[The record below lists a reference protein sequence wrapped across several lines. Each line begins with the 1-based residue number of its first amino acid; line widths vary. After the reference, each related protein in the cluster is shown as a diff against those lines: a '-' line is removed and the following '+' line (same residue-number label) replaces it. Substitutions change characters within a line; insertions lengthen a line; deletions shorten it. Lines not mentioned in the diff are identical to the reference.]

1 MCCSEKRP
9 VWKDTLRTV
18 VPGKA
23 SEVPQA
29 GHSRLPAANLA
40 RSATAWG
47 QPTSLVSL
55 RYLATSPIIVRGR
68 ESGREYLF
76 SGTSAVQQVDPRD
89 AETLLRTR
97 FFRRT

>member
-1 MCCSEKRP
+1 MCCGEKRA
-9 VWKDTLRTV
+9 VCKDTLRTA

-29 GHSRLPAANLA
+29 G
-40 RSATAWG
+40 
-47 QPTSLVSL
+47 
-55 RYLATSPIIVRGR
+55 PIIVRGR
-68 ESGREYLF
+68 GSGREYLF

-89 AETLLRTR
+89 AETLPRTR